1 MKVLSLC
8 LLAGLLI
15 SNPALSHGV
24 HDSGDAKP
32 QKGGVIKSLESLNVE
47 LVQIDGEVRVY
58 IFGKDEKSAPLE
70 TSKYP
75 VSAKVTYPR
84 EKGSH
89 DVKLTAHENHWSAK
103 VDAKGSHRYL
113 FEFHIEQAGHK
124 DNLKFN
130 IEPK

>member
-1 MKVLSLC
+1 MKLVSLC
-8 LLAGLLI
+8 LLLGSLI
-15 SNPALSHGV
+15 ASPAFSHGV
-24 HDSGDAKP
+24 HDSGSAKP

-47 LVQIDGEVRVY
+47 LVQIDGEVQIY
-58 IFGKDEKSAPLE
+58 IFGKDEKSSPLE

-75 VSAKVTYPR
+75 VSAKVTFPR
-84 EKGSH
+84 EKKSQEVELTSH
-89 DVKLTAHENHWSAK
+89 KNHWSAK
-103 VDAKGSHRYL
+103 VNAKGSHRYL